1 MKARVDKTRTMET
14 LIAEVLAKI
23 KPSESLRL
31 DKLVGSANSSPGAC
45 TPQIAAVS
53 REQGS
58 TSPSPE
64 GVKSGVDGAL
74 VGASYTR

>member
-31 DKLVGSANSSPGAC
+31 DKPGSAKE
-45 TPQIAAVS
+45 TKLI
-53 REQGS
+53 RFL
-58 TSPSPE
+58 T
-64 GVKSGVDGAL
+64 
-74 VGASYTR
+74 

>member
-31 DKLVGSANSSPGAC
+31 DKLVGSAKE
-45 TPQIAAVS
+45 TKLI
-53 REQGS
+53 RFL
-58 TSPSPE
+58 T
-64 GVKSGVDGAL
+64 
-74 VGASYTR
+74 